1 MLFFGIVQRSGNIF
15 IGMKI
20 NGCIQVRWIYGLL
33 LALLPFALKAQSPRI
48 SDHNTIGWLAF
59 NGTIHLDPNWSIH
72 TEYQF
77 RRDEFLSEWQQ
88 SLFKAGINYTINPAL
103 TLRLGY
109 ALAETFD
116 YGDIPI
122 NVYGKQFTEHRL
134 FQMVSLSDNVGI
146 TGLNHRFMLEQRWVG
161 RYSAPELDKEDGFN
175 YVNRFRYMFR
185 AQLPLKGTRIQD
197 KTPYAAV
204 YDEILIGFGKN
215 VNQNVFDQNRLGL
228 LLGYQFSGLLRV
240 EGGFLSQIAQLP
252 RRVNDKQ
259 VFQYNNGLILSATFN
274 FNRNR

>member
-1 MLFFGIVQRSGNIF
+1 
-15 IGMKI
+15 MKVLWM
-20 NGCIQVRWIYGLL
+20 CGLL
-33 LALLPFALKAQSPRI
+33 LTLLPFTLKAQSPRI

-59 NGTIHLDPNWSIH
+59 NGTIHLDPAWSIH

-88 SLFKAGINYTINPAL
+88 SLFKAGINYTINPAI

-122 NVYGKQFTEHRL
+122 NAYGKQFTEHRL
-134 FQMVSLSDNVGI
+134 FQMVTLSDHVGK

-161 RYSAPELDKEDGFN
+161 RYSAPELDKEDGYN

-185 AQLPLKGTRIQD
+185 AQLPLIGTRILD
-197 KTPYAAV
+197 KTPYAAI

-228 LLGYQFSGLLRV
+228 VLGYQFSGLLRV
-240 EGGFLSQIAQLP
+240 EGGFISQIAQLP
-252 RRVNDKQ
+252 RRVNDRN
-259 VFQYNNGLILSATFN
+259 VFQYNNGLIVSANFN
-274 FNRNR
+274 INRNR